1 MAKRRGAGPPK
12 WLENFQ
18 RLTPEEQARRVAKWK
33 PRTLVQRAR
42 HLGLE
47 PFAPSTLKRLQRGTF
62 TPSERTLAKLR
73 RQIVRRVQEIP
84 KAAPPSPPPTV
95 SKWMTLFEWLKTFDS
110 PDFNLDFSFRRLA
123 AIGFRYV
130 MQTTDGALLSD
141 IKDTSGSMS
150 VPNYWVYSITITD
163 GGESEMWIQA
173 SEGAP
178 HDEPLKQMEEGR
190 KAVEEIEETNQRAR
204 DYSKLLEGH
213 YSWWAR
219 GQNGEY
225 NFIGIGVIHA

>member
-1 MAKRRGAGPPK
+1 VARKFPKIDIRRAGAAGGEVETANAGATGAAFGTGAVRAVYDEATSARNVHAERKDAGETAASDSPP
-12 WLENFQ
+12 
-18 RLTPEEQARRVAKWK
+18 
-33 PRTLVQRAR
+33 
-42 HLGLE
+42 
-47 PFAPSTLKRLQRGTF
+47 GTGD
-62 TPSERTLAKLR
+62 
-73 RQIVRRVQEIP
+73 EIP